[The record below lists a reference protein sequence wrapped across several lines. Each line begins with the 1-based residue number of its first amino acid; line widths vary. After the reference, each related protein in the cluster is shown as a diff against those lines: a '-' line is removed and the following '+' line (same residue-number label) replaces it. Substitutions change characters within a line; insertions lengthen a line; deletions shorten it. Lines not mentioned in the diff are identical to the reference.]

1 MWIYLPTPMTPKK
14 MLSQEILLWM
24 CLDNYESAVDSQM
37 IDAKEIEIETCAYK
51 DCGYLFV
58 DIQCHYWQYHPQFI
72 KPNTNRASLTNEKVT
87 EKELPEVQIAH
98 KRSNQSEDTESVKA
112 VKHQTQ
118 KQDNLNDPMDDD
130 SKDLSTK
137 ETGTNTA
144 PKPLAIP
151 ESSVNIKR
159 HVTGGTEACSD
170 FSRFLRSLG
179 KTKRFQNRCP

>member
-1 MWIYLPTPMTPKK
+1 MTPQK

-98 KRSNQSEDTESVKA
+98 KRSNQSEDTESV
-112 VKHQTQ
+112 TS
-118 KQDNLNDPMDDD
+118 N
-130 SKDLSTK
+130 TK
-137 ETGTNTA
+137 TRQLE
-144 PKPLAIP
+144 
-151 ESSVNIKR
+151 
-159 HVTGGTEACSD
+159 
-170 FSRFLRSLG
+170 
-179 KTKRFQNRCP
+179 